1 MPENTELNELLELF
15 GKIKNRA
22 KRITDDT
29 QNPSQASLD
38 ALYSDVVD
46 AYWNLNAYI
55 EKAKSPQPPV

>member
-15 GKIKNRA
+15 GKIKNRT
-22 KRITDDT
+22 KRITDSD
-29 QNPSQASLD
+29 QNPSQDSLD

-55 EKAKSPQPPV
+55 QKVNSPQPPV